1 MIRHREKSLRP
12 SPADPNVLH
21 GPEDSPSCQ
30 DFEDEFEEHEDIVNM
45 TVKDNEFL
53 FVFKKG

>member
-1 MIRHREKSLRP
+1 M
-12 SPADPNVLH
+12 LH

-30 DFEDEFEEHEDIVNM
+30 DFDDEFEEHEDIVSM

-53 FVFKKG
+53 FVYKKG